1 MEVAVVPP
9 ANKQSNS
16 VWTAAC
22 TSAVDVEPI
31 AVANGVVDVEEEGAD
46 GGGVTVVVG
55 TVEDADDMILLGSSQ
70 GSDSGKNT
78 GEVLSKMADET
89 G

>member
-1 MEVAVVPP
+1 MVLP
-9 ANKQSNS
+9 ANKRSNS

-46 GGGVTVVVG
+46 GSGVVTVEG
-55 TVEDADDMILLGSSQ
+55 ADDMTLSGSSQ